1 VDELGEKSC
10 GGGDALGDGVFEVD
24 NTSGTRVE
32 SAPATGKV
40 VEEVNGGSGSNVG
53 AGPASL
59 NPNFLKASTP
69 SPTLGTSQLRARV
82 RWYTVA
88 VANTAARRNSL
99 YRRKRNIV
107 TNLLAVV

>member
-40 VEEVNGGSGSNVG
+40 VEEVNSDVG

>member
-1 VDELGEKSC
+1 MELGEKSC
-10 GGGDALGDGVFEVD
+10 IVGPVLDDVVFEID
-24 NTSGTRVE
+24 NASGIRVG
-32 SAPATGKV
+32 SVPPTGKAV
-40 VEEVNGGSGSNVG
+40 KEANSDAGLDVG

-69 SPTLGTSQLRARV
+69 SPALGTSQLWARV

-99 YRRKRNIV
+99 RRYKRNIA
-107 TNLLAVV
+107 TID